1 MERKNKFTIAI
12 ILVTSLF
19 FLWGVAYGLLDVL
32 NKHFQETLHINKAR
46 STYIQMAYFG
56 AYFTIA
62 FPAGLFMNRF
72 GYRKGIIAGLLLYAV
87 GAFLFY
93 PSAQMASFQFFLCSL
108 FILASGLTFLETA
121 ANPYI
126 TILGDPETSAFR
138 LNLSQSFN
146 GVGSFIGPIIGGLL
160 FFTNNANESKLN
172 SVSSVYLII
181 GGIVFIIACCF
192 FLTPMPEGTTGENEV
207 VQNEGSGSLFKHSH
221 FIWAV
226 IAQFFYVAAQVGI
239 AALFINYCTEHH
251 VDIDNKKASFLLSAS
266 LFLFTIGR
274 FTGTALMKV
283 ISPNKLLAIY
293 SFINILLCAIVV
305 SVSGFISIYSL
316 MAIFFF
322 ESIMFPTI
330 FALGVRNLGSLTKKG
345 ASFII
350 MSIVGGAIMPVVMG
364 SIAQSYSTQT
374 SYIVPL
380 ICFVVVFLFAI
391 KGYKLKED
399 EKVLSNA

>member
-32 NKHFQETLHINKAR
+32 NKHFQETLHINKSR
-46 STYIQMAYFG
+46 STYIQAAYFG

-93 PSAQMASFQFFLCSL
+93 PSSQMASFPFFLCSL
-108 FILASGLTFLETA
+108 YILASGLTFLETA

-126 TILGDPETSAFR
+126 TILGNAETSAFR
-138 LNLSQSFN
+138 LNLAQSFN

-181 GGIVFIIACCF
+181 GGIVFLIALCF
-192 FLTPMPEGTTGENEV
+192 FFTPMPEGTTTENNSIESDRT
-207 VQNEGSGSLFKHSH
+207 EKLFKQKH
-221 FIWAV
+221 FLWAV
-226 IAQFFYVAAQVGI
+226 VAQFFYVAAQVGI

-251 VDIDNKKASFLLSAS
+251 VGIDNKKASFYLSAG
-266 LFLFTIGR
+266 LILFTIGR
-274 FTGTALMKV
+274 FTGTALMK
-283 ISPNKLLAIY
+283 IFSPAKLLATY
-293 SFINILLCAIVV
+293 SLINIILCAVVV
-305 SVSGFISIYSL
+305 SVNGMISIYSL
-316 MAIFFF
+316 VAIFFF

-330 FALGVRNLGSLTKKG
+330 FALGVRDLGSLTKKG

-350 MSIVGGAIMPVVMG
+350 MAIVGGAIMPVVMG

-380 ICFVVVFLFAI
+380 ICFVVVFLFGI
-391 KGYKLKED
+391 KGYKIKSE
-399 EKVLSNA
+399 